1 MMVYVMKGCESLPLL
16 LLVKIKYNN
25 CRVQHGAQF
34 SSHWHHPAMLLL
46 LPRSHDI
53 GDPSDICVFI
63 LLLNFTPSHHP
74 SASNTN
80 IITITFSTT
89 KRMYSKT

>member
-46 LPRSHDI
+46 LPRSSSTAASWSSLPRSLPAVLAGGAMQPLGKHYCVI
-53 GDPSDICVFI
+53 GLGFR
-63 LLLNFTPSHHP
+63 FT
-74 SASNTN
+74 T
-80 IITITFSTT
+80 
-89 KRMYSKT
+89 